1 MFALRMYHVM
11 AVFLVASWSQGCDRP
26 ASRAAQVVEDDAPRS
41 VSHSSPRELLASIF
55 SRYRNAASYH
65 DRGVVRLSYASG
77 GREESRVAPMNVWL
91 NQNQLYV
98 NAYDVHLLSDAGSM
112 TAWVLDG
119 ASRNF
124 DSQVLRIETKNQRP
138 TIDTLFPDPLL
149 ADRIAA
155 GLAGPPPQL
164 EWLFAREPMKL
175 LFHSEHRFE
184 FGPSE
189 TVDRRLCRSIHVH
202 AENDL
207 YVFWVD
213 ETAGIVR
220 RVNLPPVVAS
230 PSVGEEIQTMSLSLE
245 LNNASFD
252 VPRYDPD
259 IQPLPPNPRYV
270 RQFAPPETRSDA
282 PVQNRSPAASGAAS
296 SPRPAF
302 FQSPNRQ

>member
-1 MFALRMYHVM
+1 MFALRVCQVM
-11 AVFLVASWSQGCDRP
+11 TVFLVASWLQGCDR
-26 ASRAAQVVEDDAPRS
+26 AVSRVAQVEENRTPRS

-65 DRGVVRLSYASG
+65 DRGVVRLSYESG

-98 NAYDVHLLSDAGSM
+98 NAYDVHLLSDAGSL

-119 ASRNF
+119 ASRDF
-124 DSQVLRIETKNQRP
+124 DSQVLRVETKSQRP
-138 TIDTLFPDPLL
+138 TIDALFPDPLL

-175 LFHSEHRFE
+175 LFHGDHQFE
-184 FGPSE
+184 FGPSKM
-189 TVDRRLCRSIHVH
+189 VDRRLCRSIHVH
-202 AENDL
+202 AENEL

-220 RVNLPPVVAS
+220 RVNLPPVVAN
-230 PSVGEEIQTMSLSLE
+230 PNVGEEIQTMSLSLE
-245 LNNASFD
+245 LNDASFD

-259 IQPLPPNPRYV
+259 IKPLPPNPRYV
-270 RQFAPPETRSDA
+270 RQFTPPETLSDA
-282 PVQNRSPAASGAAS
+282 PTQNRSPAGSGAAS
-296 SPRPAF
+296 S
-302 FQSPNRQ
+302 QSPASFKLPDKR